1 MKAQFHAL
9 ALAIAVAGFPAWAQ
23 TTPSGDQQFI
33 AKASQG
39 EWRAS
44 KLVGVAIYGPDNQ
57 SIGKVSDVILDGSGS
72 AKAVVVGVG
81 GFLGVGQKDVA
92 LPFTEV
98 KWSDEPIVEPTPAPA
113 TAVQPAAPGMGN
125 SSSMASTRPAASQS
139 GSNLPASSAVAPPRT
154 AIYDYPDHG
163 TVSLTKDQLK
173 AAPDFHYASGKS

>member
-1 MKAQFHAL
+1 MKAHVHAL
-9 ALAIAVAGFPAWAQ
+9 AFAALIATVSFAAQAQ
-23 TTPSGDQQFI
+23 TTPSGDQQFVS
-33 AKASQG
+33 KAAQG

-44 KLVGVAIYGPDNQ
+44 KLVGVAIYGPGNQ
-57 SIGKVSDVILDGSGS
+57 SIGKVNDIIIDGSGS
-72 AKAVVVGVG
+72 IKAVVVGVG

-92 LPFTEV
+92 LPFNEV

-113 TAVQPAAPGMGN
+113 TAVQPAAPAMGKAPA
-125 SSSMASTRPAASQS
+125 SASTNTAST
-139 GSNLPASSAVAPPRT
+139 LPGSSAAMPPRST